1 MSAEEVS
8 VRWAA
13 GEEDLQGAIR
23 VRKVVFC
30 DEQGVPVEEE
40 LDGRDEQA
48 LHLVALAP
56 GDERVVG
63 TLRLLFDGD
72 VVKVGRVA
80 VESSWRR
87 RGIAL
92 RMLLVALDRARELG
106 STSARLAAQ
115 VGAVQLYEKAGFE
128 VQSEVFEEAGIPHVW
143 MGRRLDGHDR

>member
-1 MSAEEVS
+1 MSAEGVLL
-8 VRWAA
+8 RWAA
-13 GEEDLQGAIR
+13 GEEDLKGAIA
-23 VRKVVFC
+23 VRRVVFC
-30 DEQGVPVEEE
+30 DEQGVPPEDEV
-40 LDGRDEQA
+40 DGRDGQA
-48 LHLVALAP
+48 LHVVALAP

-92 RMLLVALDRARELG
+92 RMLIVALDRARELG

>member
-8 VRWAA
+8 LRWAT
-13 GEEDLQGAIR
+13 GDEDLQGAIR
-23 VRKVVFC
+23 VRRVVFC
-30 DEQGVPVEEE
+30 DEQGVPVEDEPDA
-40 LDGRDEQA
+40 LDEQA

-92 RMLLVALDRARELG
+92 RMLFVALDRARELG

-115 VGAVQLYEKAGFE
+115 VGAVELYEKAGFA
-128 VQSEVFEEAGIPHVW
+128 VQSDVFEEVDIPHVW
-143 MGRRLDGHDR
+143 MGRRLDREGP

>member
-1 MSAEEVS
+1 MSTEDVS
-8 VRWAA
+8 LRWAR
-13 GEEDLQGAIR
+13 GEEDLQGAIA

-48 LHLVALAP
+48 LHLVALASRN
-56 GDERVVG
+56 GRVVG

-72 VVKVGRVA
+72 MVKVGRVA

-87 RGIAL
+87 RGIAG

-106 STSARLAAQ
+106 SRSARLAAQ
-115 VGAVQLYEKAGFE
+115 TEAVELYEKAGFE

-143 MGRRLDGHDR
+143 MGRRLDR

>member
-8 VRWAA
+8 FRWA
-13 GEEDLQGAIR
+13 GGDEDLQGAIR

-30 DEQGVPVEEE
+30 EEQGVPVEEE
-40 LDGRDEQA
+40 LDGRDAQA

-87 RGIAL
+87 RGIAG
-92 RMLLVALDRARELG
+92 RMLLVALDRARGLG
-106 STSARLAAQ
+106 SRSARLAAQ
-115 VGAVQLYEKAGFE
+115 LEAVELYEKAGFE

-143 MGRRLDGHDR
+143 MGRRLDGLAR